1 MKIVIAG
8 GSGFVGQALVKE
20 LLAQQHQVEIIS
32 RKTHGNWDSA
42 EVLDPNFVS
51 EVDVII
57 NLAGAGIADRRWSAE
72 RKSEI
77 IQSRVQTTQK
87 WVDLL
92 QSVQYPVT
100 FIQASAVGYYGSEIH
115 LPPADEETSAGDDF
129 LSEVCIKW
137 EAPLSSLSNPNV
149 RWCITRFG
157 VVTDAGGGALK
168 KMLPLYRLGLG
179 SAIAP
184 GNQWMNPVSL
194 ESVVNVVIQLIQ
206 HPEYSGV
213 FNVVQPLNYT
223 AEGFAKQ
230 LGRKLNRPVWFPK
243 VPSWLMRLIFG
254 EMADVLVKG
263 RKVKSKRIP
272 SSWFVHPF

>member
-42 EVLDPNFVS
+42 EGLDPNFIS
-51 EVDVII
+51 QVDVII

-72 RKSEI
+72 RKLEI

-92 QSVQYPVT
+92 QSVQHPVT

-115 LPPADEETSAGDDF
+115 LPPADEETSAGADF
-129 LSEVCIKW
+129 LSEVCVKW
-137 EAPLSSLSNPNV
+137 ESPLSSLSNPNV

-157 VVTDAGGGALK
+157 VITDAGGGALK

-179 SAIAP
+179 SAVAP

-194 ESVVNVVIQLIQ
+194 ESVVNVVIQLIH

-272 SSWFVHPF
+272 SSWFFHPF

>member
-42 EVLDPNFVS
+42 EGLDPNFVS

-92 QSVQYPVT
+92 QSVQHPVT

-115 LPPADEETSAGDDF
+115 LPPADEETSPGNDF
-129 LSEVCIKW
+129 LSEVCVKW
-137 EAPLSSLSNPNV
+137 EAPLSSLSNSNV

-157 VVTDAGGGALK
+157 VVTDVHGGALK
-168 KMLPLYRLGLG
+168 KMLPLFRLGFG
-179 SAIAP
+179 SAVAP

>member
-8 GSGFVGQALVKE
+8 GSGFVGHALVKE

-42 EVLDPNFVS
+42 EGLEPNFFS
-51 EVDVII
+51 KVDVII

-168 KMLPLYRLGLG
+168 KMFPLYRLGLG

>member
-42 EVLDPNFVS
+42 EGLDPNFVS

-92 QSVQYPVT
+92 QSVQHPVT

-129 LSEVCIKW
+129 LSEVCVKW

-157 VVTDAGGGALK
+157 VVTDVHGGALK
-168 KMLPLYRLGLG
+168 KMLPLFRLGFG
-179 SAIAP
+179 SAVAP

-213 FNVVQPLNYT
+213 FNVIQPLNYT

>member
-1 MKIVIAG
+1 MKIIIAG
-8 GSGFVGQALVKE
+8 GSGFVGQALEKE
-20 LLAQQHQVEIIS
+20 LLAQQHHVEIIS

-42 EVLDPNFVS
+42 EGLDPNFIL
-51 EVDVII
+51 EADVVI

-87 WVDLL
+87 WVNLL
-92 QSVQYPVT
+92 QRTSRPIT

-115 LPPADEETSAGDDF
+115 LPPADEETSPGNDF
-129 LSEVCIKW
+129 LSEVCVKW

-168 KMLPLYRLGLG
+168 KMLPLFRLGFG
-179 SAIAP
+179 SAVAP
-184 GNQWMNPVSL
+184 GKQWMNPVSL
-194 ESVVNVVIQLIQ
+194 ESVVNVLVQLIH
-206 HPEYSGV
+206 HPEFSGV
-213 FNVVQPLNYT
+213 FNVVQPQNYT

-243 VPSWLMRLIFG
+243 VPAWLMRLIFG

-263 RKVKSKRIP
+263 RKVKSKRLP
-272 SSWFVHPF
+272 SSWFIHPF

>member
-42 EVLDPNFVS
+42 EGLDPNFILDA
-51 EVDVII
+51 DVVI

-92 QSVQYPVT
+92 QSVQHPVT

>member
-42 EVLDPNFVS
+42 EGLDPNFFS

-92 QSVQYPVT
+92 QSVQHPVT

-206 HPEYSGV
+206 HPEYSGI

-254 EMADVLVKG
+254 EMAEVLVKG

>member
-42 EVLDPNFVS
+42 EGLDPNFFS
-51 EVDVII
+51 EVEVII

-77 IQSRVQTTQK
+77 IHSRVQTTQK

-92 QSVQYPVT
+92 QSVQHPVT

-206 HPEYSGV
+206 HPEYSGI

>member
-1 MKIVIAG
+1 MKIIIAG

-42 EVLDPNFVS
+42 EGLDPNFFS
-51 EVDVII
+51 EVEVII

-77 IQSRVQTTQK
+77 IHSRVQTTQK

-92 QSVQYPVT
+92 QSVQHPVT

-206 HPEYSGV
+206 HPEYSGI

>member
-42 EVLDPNFVS
+42 EGLDPNFFS

-92 QSVQYPVT
+92 QSVQHPVT

-223 AEGFAKQ
+223 AEGFSKQ

>member
-42 EVLDPNFVS
+42 EGLDPNFVS

-92 QSVQYPVT
+92 QSVQHPVT

-115 LPPADEETSAGDDF
+115 LPPADEETSPGNDF
-129 LSEVCIKW
+129 LSEVCVKW

-206 HPEYSGV
+206 HPEYSGI